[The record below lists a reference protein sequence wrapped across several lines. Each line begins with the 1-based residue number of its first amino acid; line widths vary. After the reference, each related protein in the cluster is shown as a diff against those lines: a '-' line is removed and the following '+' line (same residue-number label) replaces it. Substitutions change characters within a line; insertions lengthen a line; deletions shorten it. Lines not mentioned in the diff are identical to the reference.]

1 MEIPKSSLV
10 TKDGKI
16 RDDLQLLILW
26 LIPKSNLYL
35 TVKGWSWES
44 FGIKF
49 QITYFLIQI
58 PK

>member
-35 TVKGWSWES
+35 MVKGWSWES